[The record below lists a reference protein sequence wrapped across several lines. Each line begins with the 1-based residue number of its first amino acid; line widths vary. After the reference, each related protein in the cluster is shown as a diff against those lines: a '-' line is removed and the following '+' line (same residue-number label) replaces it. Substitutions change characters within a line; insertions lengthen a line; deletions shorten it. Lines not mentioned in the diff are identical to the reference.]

1 MTFSTSR
8 VAAVLLAGLML
19 AACDP
24 ASGRQSEAGSSPS
37 PEPTAGSPK
46 TDVTASPGTTTRE
59 GRTIRPVSPGD
70 CAVPAIGEVRKHLG
84 AVADQVQ
91 PPVPASVAAEG
102 LTETTCTFSLAP
114 APAGQAPD
122 PGNSL
127 TVSTTVYAA
136 PESLAKVPLPRL
148 MMAPKAVEG
157 LGDRAWFSTNTLS
170 STTEYVLE
178 VVEGKAITR
187 ANLALPASAAKLD
200 DAENRLAALVAAE

>member
-19 AACDP
+19 SACDP
-24 ASGRQSEAGSSPS
+24 ASGRQSEAGSPT

-46 TDVTASPGTTTRE
+46 TNVTASPGTTTRE

-70 CAVPAIGEVRKHLG
+70 CAVPAIADVQRHLG

-122 PGNSL
+122 PGNAL
-127 TVSTTVYAA
+127 TVSTTVYAT
-136 PESLAKVPLPRL
+136 PESLANVPLPRL
-148 MMAPKAVEG
+148 MMSPKPVEG

-178 VVEGKAITR
+178 VVEGKAVTR
-187 ANLALPASAAKLD
+187 ATLGLPASAAKLD
-200 DAENRLAALVAAE
+200 DAENKLSALLAAAG